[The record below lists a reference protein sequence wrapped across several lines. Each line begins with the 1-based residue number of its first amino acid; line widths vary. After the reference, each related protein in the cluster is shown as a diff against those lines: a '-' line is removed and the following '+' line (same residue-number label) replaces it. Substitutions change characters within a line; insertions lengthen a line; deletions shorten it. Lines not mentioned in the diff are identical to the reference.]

1 MKPDHIPPR
10 FFLRFF
16 RWYCHPTLVKHIEG
30 DLMEL
35 YHARARE
42 QGNKKADIK
51 FVIDVLLLF
60 RPGIIRNR
68 NQYSSPQTLMLMNL
82 YQHYVVV
89 AFRNIRRHKSF
100 AAINISGLALGMICC
115 FLIFLWVRDEKG
127 IDNFHAQGKNIYGVY
142 QTISRNGKTDGF
154 YTTPLQY
161 TDTSRIFRLEGIEK
175 YVPEIE
181 NVAFYAAGYDLPWGH
196 AETFQVG
203 DKIFKLEG
211 SRANENFL
219 TMFSYPLL
227 AGDAKT
233 ALRDLHSV
241 AISKKMAMMFFESP
255 EAAIGK
261 SIRFENQLDLI
272 VTAVFADVTSQ
283 SSLQFDYL
291 ISWATVEKERI
302 EFASDDIRSYV
313 LLKENADVR
322 SAEENIN
329 RHLKSVGFT
338 MEDGTIDIGLQPFGE
353 RYLYSNFENGKPAKG
368 RIVYVRIFSG
378 VAIFILIIAAVNF
391 MNLATARSIRRAKEV
406 GVRKVVG
413 SSRFYLINQFLG
425 ESILL
430 SFVAFVL
437 SMIVL
442 RLILPL
448 FNTFTGKHI
457 VLPVDEP
464 TYWISLIAVVLV
476 TGFVAGS
483 YPALFLSSLR
493 PARVLK
499 GVVRFT
505 GSSILFRKG
514 LSVFQFALSITLLI
528 ATIVV
533 SLQTDY
539 VQHLNLGYD
548 RENLIYIRIEGEL
561 NPKYAAFK
569 AKAEAMPGIAIVDR
583 SSETPHSMGFVTADP
598 IHWEGQE
605 ENQLV
610 GFKPASVGFDFVE
623 LMDLKVAEGRGFSRD
638 FATDSA
644 DAFLVNEE
652 AVKQMNMKDPI
663 GKWVS
668 AWRKK
673 GHIIGVLKN
682 YHTGSMHEK
691 IVPVI
696 IDVKEYE
703 YFGVIMVRTEPGKT
717 KEALASL
724 EKVCKEINPN
734 YPFAYQF
741 VDQEY
746 AKLYKTEELI
756 SKLTNVSAVLAI
768 LISSLGLLGLVMFSA
783 EQRTKEFGIRKVLG
797 ASLANIAGLLSKDF
811 IKLVCISFCLAAPLA
826 GYFMYEWLQGFA
838 FKIDLSWWIFALAGG
853 TALLMAMLTIS
864 FQAVRAALVN
874 PVDNLKSE

>member
-1 MKPDHIPPR
+1 MHHPPKL
-10 FFLRFF
+10 FLRFF
-16 RWYCHPTLVKHIEG
+16 RWYCHPKLQKYIEG

-35 YHARARE
+35 YDERVKESGKR
-42 QGNKKADIK
+42 KADIK
-51 FVIDVLLLF
+51 FIVDVLLLF
-60 RPGIIRNR
+60 RPGIIRNK
-68 NQYSSPQTLMLMNL
+68 NQPSTQPLLMNIFN
-82 YQHYVVV
+82 HYILV
-89 AFRNIRRHKSF
+89 AFRNIKRYKSF
-100 AAINISGLALGMICC
+100 AAINIAGLALGMICC

-127 IDNFHAQGKNIYGVY
+127 IDNFHAKGKNIYGVY
-142 QTISRNGKTDGF
+142 QTLTVNGKSDGF
-154 YTTPLQY
+154 YITPMQY
-161 TDTSRIFRLEGIEK
+161 TDTSRIYPFEDIER
-175 YVPEIE
+175 YIPEIE
-181 NVAFYAAGYDLPWGH
+181 NVAFYHAGYDLPWGH
-196 AETFQVG
+196 SETFQVG
-203 DKIFKLEG
+203 EKVFKLEG

-219 TMFSYPLL
+219 SMFSYPLL
-227 AGDAKT
+227 AGDQKT
-233 ALRDLHSV
+233 ALRDLGNL
-241 AISKKMAMMFFESP
+241 AISRKMALMFFDSP
-255 EAAIGK
+255 EEAIGK
-261 SIRFENQLDLI
+261 AIRFENRIDLT
-272 VTAVFADVTSQ
+272 VTAVFEDITPQ

-291 ISWATVEKERI
+291 ISWITQEKERI
-302 EFASDDIRSYV
+302 EFASDDVRSYV
-313 LLKENADVR
+313 LLKENANVH

-329 RHLKSVGFT
+329 RYLKSMNFT
-338 MEDGTIDIGLQPFGE
+338 LEDGTIHVGLQPFGE

-413 SSRFYLINQFLG
+413 SSRLYLIGQFLG

-430 SFVAFVL
+430 SFLAFL
-437 SMIVL
+437 ISMIVL
-442 RLILPL
+442 KLILPL

-457 VLPVDEP
+457 TLPMHEP
-464 TYWISLIAVVLV
+464 TYWITLLGIVLI

-493 PARVLK
+493 PVRVLK

-505 GSSILFRKG
+505 GASILFRKG
-514 LSVFQFALSITLLI
+514 LSVFQFSLSIVLLI

-539 VQHLNLGYD
+539 VQNLNLGYD

-569 AKAEAMPGIAIVDR
+569 AQAETMAGIALVDR
-583 SSETPHSMGFVTADP
+583 STETPHSMGFVTADP
-598 IHWEGQE
+598 IDWEGKE
-605 ENQLV
+605 KNQQV
-610 GFKPASVGFDFVE
+610 GFKPASVGFDFVK
-623 LMDLKVAEGRGFSRD
+623 LMDMKLAEGRGFSRK

-644 DAFLVNEE
+644 DAFLINEE
-652 AVKQMNMKDPI
+652 AVRQMNIKDPI

-668 AWRKK
+668 AWKKK
-673 GHIIGVLKN
+673 GHIVGVLKD

-691 IVPVI
+691 IRPVI

-724 EKVCKEINPN
+724 QKVCKDINPN

-746 AKLYKTEELI
+746 AKLYQDEQLI
-756 SKLTNVSAVLAI
+756 TKLTNVAAILAI
-768 LISSLGLLGLVMFSA
+768 LISCLGLLGLVMFSA

-797 ASLANIAGLLSKDF
+797 ASVANIAALLSQDF
-811 IKLVCISFCLAAPLA
+811 IKLVAISFCLAAPLA
-826 GYFMYEWLQGFA
+826 GYFMYQWLQGFA
-838 FKIDLSWWIFALAGG
+838 FKIDLSWWIFASAGSA
-853 TALLMAMLTIS
+853 ALLIAMLTIS
-864 FQAVRAALVN
+864 YQAIRTALMN
-874 PVDNLKSE
+874 PVNNLKSE